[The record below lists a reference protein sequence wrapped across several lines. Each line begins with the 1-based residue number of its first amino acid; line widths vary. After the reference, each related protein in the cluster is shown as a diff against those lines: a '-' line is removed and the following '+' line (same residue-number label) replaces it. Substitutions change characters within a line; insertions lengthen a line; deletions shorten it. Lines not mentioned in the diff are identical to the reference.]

1 MSPATAS
8 GRIRNPSKP
17 ASSMR
22 SADVLDHCALVAL
35 WLLAEVNTG
44 FGLILTISTYAQD
57 LPPRMRLDGS
67 SFNSRHEEVW
77 LVWIAQSRLGR
88 EQALSFVNYV

>member
-1 MSPATAS
+1 MSSATAS
-8 GRIRNPSKP
+8 GRIRNAPKPS
-17 ASSMR
+17 SSMR

-44 FGLILTISTYAQD
+44 FGLILTISTYVLD
-57 LPPRMRLDGS
+57 LPPRMRFDGL

-77 LVWIAQSRLGR
+77 LAGSHKASRGGSKL
-88 EQALSFVNYV
+88 